1 MMRRKIFERNILF
14 LCEDNACLSQ
24 MAEAMAKYLNPPNT
38 QVYSAGL
45 RPRRILP
52 QVYDVMAEFGIL
64 LSEQESKGLDAVPLE
79 MIDLVVS
86 FGDSAKH
93 CDRLPR
99 KAKIEFWSVP
109 DPYAQAE
116 NGSDRLA
123 KVRESRDAIDTYVA
137 ALFLDHWRNVA

>member
-45 RPRRILP
+45 KPGRILP
-52 QVYDVMAEFGIL
+52 HVYNVMAEFGIL
-64 LSEQESKGLDAVPLE
+64 LSGQVSKELDAVPLE
-79 MIDLVVS
+79 MIDHVIS
-86 FGDSAKH
+86 FGDAAKR

-99 KAKIEFWSVP
+99 KAKVEFWSVP
-109 DPYAQAE
+109 DPYAQVE

-123 KVRESRDAIDTYVA
+123 KVRECRDAIDTYVA